1 MFKTSKIQALH
12 DRKLLVIIGNGFDLD
27 LKLKTSYKDFMLS
40 DTFKEYR
47 NNSHSQP
54 NDYYSRLN
62 LFDYLQGKFD
72 GNDKRW
78 IDIEIELREFAQ
90 NIDLKDYDSQE
101 IAIGYIM
108 TSFNQIR
115 NALTEYL
122 TTIDYSYINFQSA
135 AIEALKA
142 ITGGRNCMVYNF
154 NYTDISR
161 LYGYIGGIPS
171 FSVYNIH
178 GTLKEKSIVLGF
190 EKALLPYTELDFM
203 IKYQSDS
210 YQTSTD
216 NDIRKDL
223 YEAEEV
229 LVFGHTLG
237 STDHSYFQEFLQ
249 QQIGLTRDKRTQITI
264 VTLNAKARR
273 EINREIDEMTDNE
286 SEMLNINF
294 IQTHGNTSQEEIHS
308 YFENLSKRIS
318 PSINGSVL
326 AKIKPPTIIPL

>member
-1 MFKTSKIQALH
+1 MKSKAFEHYRI
-12 DRKLLVIIGNGFDLD
+12 NSY
-27 LKLKTSYKDFMLS
+27 LKTTSY
-40 DTFKEYR
+40 R
-47 NNSHSQP
+47 Q
-54 NDYYSRLN
+54 LN
-62 LFDYLQGKFD
+62 LFDYLQDKFD
-72 GNDKRW
+72 GNDKNW
-78 IDIEIELREFAQ
+78 IDIEIELREFAK
-90 NIDLKDYDSQE
+90 NIDLSKYDNNQE
-101 IAIGYIM
+101 AISYIED
-108 TSFNQIR
+108 SFNQVR
-115 NALTEYL
+115 AALCEYL
-122 TTIDYSYINFQSA
+122 TEIDYSSINIQSA
-135 AIEALKA
+135 AIEALEA
-142 ITGGRNCMVYNF
+142 IRRGKNCMVYNF

-190 EKALLPYTELDFM
+190 EKTLLPYTELDFM

-249 QQIGLTRDKRTQITI
+249 QQIGLTRDERTQITI
-264 VTLNAKARR
+264 VTLNAKTRR
-273 EINREIDEMTDNE
+273 EINREVDEMTDNE
-286 SEMLNINF
+286 SEMLNINY

-308 YFENLSKRIS
+308 FFENLSKRIS

-326 AKIKPPTIIPL
+326 AKIKPPTMIHTTRDDLGME